1 MPSAASRLAA
11 GRIRVLTVEPDM
23 TLIFQRFDADMGL
36 LADEDVL
43 PHFERWQSEGLQTA
57 LVTLIGVDGG
67 APRQPGAQ
75 MVVAEDGRF
84 AGYLSGG
91 CLEAAVVLEAQAV
104 IRAGENRLIRY
115 GKDSPYFDIKLP
127 CGSGLDLYFDQRL
140 SAAQVR
146 ELLNYRAARQACSLR
161 TSLVDGTSI
170 VTAGSQGPLPRS
182 ARDEEYFDRHYPPS
196 LRLLLLGSGP
206 PLNAIAVVA
215 QVSGL
220 EIAIWSPDEAT
231 REQARRHGMTAFN
244 GTAALQRS
252 IEALDHASAVV
263 LVFHDHEAEP
273 DILARVLKTDCFYVG
288 VLGNHAVHRQRLEAL
303 QAMGFTATSRARL
316 HAPVGSIPAAKSKA
330 TLAAG
335 VLAEIL
341 AEAKI
346 ANLVS

>member
-1 MPSAASRLAA
+1 
-11 GRIRVLTVEPDM
+11 M
-23 TLIFQRFDADMGL
+23 TLIFQRFDADTGL

-43 PHFERWQSEGLQTA
+43 PHLARWQSEGLRTA
-57 LVTLIGVDGG
+57 LVTLVGVDGG

-75 MVVAEDGRF
+75 MAVAEDGSF

-91 CLEAAVVLEAQAV
+91 CLEAAVALEAQAA
-104 IRAGENRLIRY
+104 IRAGENRLVRY

-127 CGSGLDLYFDQRL
+127 CGSGLDLYFDQRVG
-140 SAAQVR
+140 AAQVR
-146 ELLNYRAARQACSLR
+146 ELLSCRAARQACSLR

-170 VTAGSQGPLPRS
+170 ITSAASLGPMPRS
-182 ARDEEYFDRHYPPS
+182 TREKDYFDRYFSPP

-206 PLNAIAVVA
+206 LVNAIAVVA

-220 EIAIWSPDEAT
+220 EIAIWSPDEVT
-231 REQARRHGMTAFN
+231 RNEAARRGISAFN
-244 GTAALQRS
+244 GTSALQCS
-252 IEALDHASAVV
+252 IEALDYASAAV
-263 LVFHDHEAEP
+263 LAFHDHEAEP
-273 DILARVLKTDCFYVG
+273 DILARVLEMECFYIG

-303 QAMGFTATSRARL
+303 QTKGFTAAARARL
-316 HAPVGSIPAAKSKA
+316 HAPVGSIPGAKSKA

-341 AEAKI
+341 AEAKV